1 MMTGWQTKPLGQLA
15 TFKGGGTPSK
25 SQPSFW
31 DGDVPWVSP
40 KDMKFDQISTSRDSI
55 SMEAVAHSSANLIP
69 TASIL
74 VVVRSGILARTIP
87 VSLTTR
93 ELTVNQDIKAICPK
107 ASLDPKYLHYFMRSA
122 EKALLKKVT
131 RGATVHRLSTDDLKN
146 LLVPLP
152 PFPEQ
157 KRIVTILDEAFEGID
172 AAIANTQANLDA
184 ARELFESFLEH
195 KLINQEN
202 DWEELDLGEV
212 AEFRNGLNFTRTSK
226 GEAIKIVGVKDF
238 QREFYV
244 PSDTLETVTVN
255 GKLRDID
262 CLKDGDILAV
272 RSNGNKALIGRCLL
286 ARGITDTTSHSG
298 FTIRIRLASKDI
310 LPEFLTYFMKSST
323 CHKMLVASGGGANI
337 SNLNQKA
344 LSSLAV
350 RFPPIFE
357 QKKII
362 SEFEELEARSRDLT
376 SKYQQKLDALYELK
390 QSILAKAFRGEL
402 TQEEIAA

>member
-1 MMTGWQTKPLGQLA
+1 MTGWQTKPLGQLA

-87 VSLTTR
+87 VGLTTR

-122 EKALLKKVT
+122 EKELLKKVT

-157 KRIVTILDEAFEGID
+157 KRIVAILDEAFEGID
-172 AAIANTQANLDA
+172 AAIANTQANIAA
-184 ARELFESFLEH
+184 ARELFESHLNKSFECKLKNLPELTLGQLCDFENGDRGKNYPNKSEYVSDGIPWINTGHINPDGSLAQDRMSYITETKFNSLGSGKIREGDLVYCLRGATIGKTAIVDPFTQGAIASSLMIIRPRNINRHFLYFY
-195 KLINQEN
+195 LISKHGKSEIRKYQNGAAQPN
-202 DWEELDLGEV
+202 LG
-212 AEFRNGLNFTRTSK
+212 AKN
-226 GEAIKIVGVKDF
+226 VK
-238 QREFYV
+238 QYSIRV
-244 PSDTLETVTVN
+244 PSA
-255 GKLRDID
+255 K
-262 CLKDGDILAV
+262 
-272 RSNGNKALIGRCLL
+272 
-286 ARGITDTTSHSG
+286 
-298 FTIRIRLASKDI
+298 
-310 LPEFLTYFMKSST
+310 
-323 CHKMLVASGGGANI
+323 
-337 SNLNQKA
+337 
-344 LSSLAV
+344 
-350 RFPPIFE
+350 E
-357 QKKII
+357 QKEVVSRIQSLSAQIAK
-362 SEFEELEARSRDLT
+362 LENSYGA
-376 SKYQQKLDALYELK
+376 KLNALHELK